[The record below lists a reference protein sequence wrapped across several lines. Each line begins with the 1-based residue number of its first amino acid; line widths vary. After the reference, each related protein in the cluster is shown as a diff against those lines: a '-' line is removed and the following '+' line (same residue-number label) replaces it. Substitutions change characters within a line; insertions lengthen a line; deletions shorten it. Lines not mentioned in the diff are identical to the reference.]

1 MGLEGTDEDPVRGE
15 EVLDGGTFG
24 QELGVGQDVEPAAG
38 LGVGLEDGP
47 HGPVQSEKQGGF
59 RDQSMR
65 WIQGES
71 RRETVDSLGG
81 PAGDGR
87 LLDDNL
93 GRGRDLGD
101 PSGSQLDVVQVG
113 GETSTETR
121 LLGRSVDRDEDQVGL
136 GDTLVDLGREEQVP
150 TPASLDDVDETGLV
164 NGEVE
169 VGVVPGVDSGLVD
182 VNDGDLDVRTLEG
195 AVDQELHRMSDMY
208 MKSSIC
214 EHSSVFHSHN
224 GTGGTS
230 DVSVSRSKNKH
241 SRDQPIALP
250 KQRLCN
256 LAKTTKYTL
265 STKTHPAP
273 IQTI

>member
-1 MGLEGTDEDPVRGE
+1 MRTLSGAKRSSMAVPSAKNSGLDRMSNLQPGLALASRM
-15 EVLDGGTFG
+15 VLMDLCRVKNKAGFAISQCDGY
-24 QELGVGQDVEPAAG
+24 
-38 LGVGLEDGP
+38 
-47 HGPVQSEKQGGF
+47 K
-59 RDQSMR
+59 
-65 WIQGES
+65 
-71 RRETVDSLGG
+71 
-81 PAGDGR
+81 
-87 LLDDNL
+87 
-93 GRGRDLGD
+93 
-101 PSGSQLDVVQVG
+101 
-113 GETSTETR
+113 
-121 LLGRSVDRDEDQVGL
+121 VGL
-136 GDTLVDLGREEQVP
+136 GDTLVNLGREEQVP

>member
-1 MGLEGTDEDPVRGE
+1 MIDTR
-15 EVLDGGTFG
+15 
-24 QELGVGQDVEPAAG
+24 
-38 LGVGLEDGP
+38 
-47 HGPVQSEKQGGF
+47 
-59 RDQSMR
+59 
-65 WIQGES
+65 ES
-71 RRETVDSLGG
+71 RRETVNSLGG
-81 PAGDGR
+81 PAGNGR

-93 GRGRDLGD
+93 GRGRNLGN

-121 LLGRSVDRDEDQVGL
+121 LLGGGVDRDEDQVGL

-164 NGEVE
+164 DGEVE
-169 VGVVPGVDSGLVD
+169 VGVVPGVDTGLVD
-182 VNDGDLDVRTLEG
+182 VDDGDLDVGTLEG
-195 AVDQELHRMSDMY
+195 AIDEGVDVMSDMY

-214 EHSSVFHSHN
+214 EHSGAFYSHN

-230 DVSVSRSKNKH
+230 NVSVSRPKNKH

-256 LAKTTKYTL
+256 LAKTTKSTL
-265 STKTHPAP
+265 SNKTHPAP